1 MTITF
6 ALMRA
11 FVAAFLVGVGIGVLL
26 QGLNRLIRS
35 ITNATD

>member
-11 FVAAFLVGVGIGVLL
+11 FVAAFLVGVGVGVLF
-26 QGLNRLIRS
+26 QIINRLIRGM
-35 ITNATD
+35 TNAQD